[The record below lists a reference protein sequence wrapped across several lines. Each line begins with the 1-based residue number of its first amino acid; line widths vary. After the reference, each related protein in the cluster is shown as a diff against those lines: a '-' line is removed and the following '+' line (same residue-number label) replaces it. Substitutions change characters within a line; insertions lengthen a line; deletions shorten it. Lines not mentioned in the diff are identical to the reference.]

1 MKKVLLATLAAL
13 MVVTP
18 ATARERYREDRSGGH
33 GWVAP
38 LVGGIIVGAIIA
50 GSKDRDRYD
59 DRYERDRD
67 RYDDRYDRS
76 DRDRR
81 DWYRRRA
88 PYGYE
93 RPNYAGSPPR
103 YYCLESQ
110 EVDRYG
116 NIYYV
121 QHCNY

>member
-1 MKKVLLATLAAL
+1 MRNLVIATIAAL

-18 ATARERYREDRSGGH
+18 ANARERHSEGRSGGH

-38 LVGGIIVGAIIA
+38 LIGGVILGAVIA
-50 GSKDRDRYD
+50 GSKDRDRDRDRYD

-67 RYDDRYDRS
+67 RYDRDNRYR
-76 DRDRR
+76 
-81 DWYRRRA
+81 YRA

-93 RPNYAGSPPR
+93 RPNYSGPAPR

>member
-18 ATARERYREDRSGGH
+18 ANAREHHSEGRSHGH

-38 LVGGIIVGAIIA
+38 LVGGIILGAVIA
-50 GSKDRDRYD
+50 GSKDREQDRDRYD
-59 DRYERDRD
+59 ERYERDRD
-67 RYDDRYDRS
+67 RYE
-76 DRDRR
+76 RR

>member
-1 MKKVLLATLAAL
+1 MRKLLLAAIAAL

-18 ATARERYREDRSGGH
+18 ANAREHDSEGRSGGH

-38 LVGGIIVGAIIA
+38 LIGGVILGAVIA
-50 GSKDRDRYD
+50 GSKDRDRDRDD
-59 DRYERDRD
+59 DRYERSR
-67 RYDDRYDRS
+67 DRYDRS